1 MVVGLGNPGPR
12 YADTRH
18 NLGAM
23 AVDALAGRLRC
34 RFREGRGSYR
44 LADAR
49 GTGGGEPV
57 TLART
62 TSYMNLSGKP
72 VRQLLDE
79 LKAGPAELVLV
90 TDDFYLPLGRTRL
103 RPSGGGGGHNGLAS
117 VIEHLGTEAF
127 PRLRMGIGEPP
138 AGEDAADW
146 VLEPFL
152 PEERPEVERMIER
165 TVEAS
170 LALARGGLS
179 RAMDVANRRPVEEE
193 C

>member
-1 MVVGLGNPGPR
+1 MVGLGNPGAR
-12 YADTRH
+12 YASTRH

-23 AVDALAGRLRC
+23 AVEALGEALRC
-34 RFREGRGSYR
+34 RFREGRGAYR
-44 LADAR
+44 LAEAR
-49 GTGGGEPV
+49 GAGGDQPLL
-57 TLART
+57 LARP

-72 VRQLLDE
+72 VRQLLAE
-79 LKAGPAELVLV
+79 LKAEPGELMLV

-103 RPSGGGGGHNGLAS
+103 RPSGGAGGHNGIAS
-117 VIEHLGTEAF
+117 VIEQLGTDAF

-138 AGEDAADW
+138 AGEVAADW

-193 C
+193 R